1 MDSSIPIPFLTW
13 ASLPPR
19 QRPAPL
25 PGPSGYKP
33 TAKWMWVYLLFL
45 PLLPLSNNLLFL
57 PLSILSACFAFLFG
71 LYCLC
76 SLLSA
81 HLDWWSHSKLPQN
94 SEMGHGTSTPAWPAS
109 PARHPGE
116 HTASQSLRILVY
128 EEDSA
133 SLPRSS
139 TCYFELLLFSALI
152 SLRWL
157 KSYTL
162 NLCNLLKYYCW
173 WDH

>member
-116 HTASQSLRILVY
+116 HTASQSLRSSFTKRIPHLCHVLRPATL
-128 EEDSA
+128 SFCFSRPL
-133 SLPRSS
+133 SL
-139 TCYFELLLFSALI
+139 YV
-152 SLRWL
+152 
-157 KSYTL
+157 
-162 NLCNLLKYYCW
+162 
-173 WDH
+173 D